1 LAYPL
6 QGENFMGIPIAPKEE
21 ALARLRGEY
30 GRDEE
35 LTDNIVESMKRFYKG
50 VSRGRYNWDFSNNS
64 YLRKLKDG
72 LTANFHAHLK
82 GEVMPFEVHR
92 ADLLAQ
98 RYCHPKGESNPT
110 IVTLLISMGLVHLLR
125 APSKD
130 QVALKLAVKTENFN
144 ESSSE
149 MDWESV
155 AKALAYTINI
165 RDALDNDAPSDKT
178 FKKDPAKPPADWS
191 FDL

>member
-1 LAYPL
+1 
-6 QGENFMGIPIAPKEE
+6 
-21 ALARLRGEY
+21 
-30 GRDEE
+30 
-35 LTDNIVESMKRFYKG
+35 
-50 VSRGRYNWDFSNNS
+50 
-64 YLRKLKDG
+64 
-72 LTANFHAHLK
+72 
-82 GEVMPFEVHR
+82 
-92 ADLLAQ
+92 
-98 RYCHPKGESNPT
+98 
-110 IVTLLISMGLVHLLR
+110 MGLVHLLR